1 MDFIKQWTLT
11 VSTTLIIS
19 ILFSI
24 LSPKGNMGRF
34 FKVILAMFIFVSF
47 IYPIKNADIQFELPA
62 FDEIEYQDTQGDV
75 YEKIIC
81 QNIES
86 TLNDGGYL
94 SSKVSADVKYAGEE
108 IEVKSLEVGI
118 MDEFNKDEVKRY
130 LLDSTGFNA
139 EVYYLGE

>member
-19 ILFSI
+19 IIFSI

-47 IYPIKNADIQFELPA
+47 IYPMKNADFEFKLPD
-62 FDEIEYQDTQGDV
+62 FDETQYQDIQGET

-81 QNIES
+81 QNIEN

-94 SSKVSADVKYAGEE
+94 SSKVSADVNYTQEE
-108 IEVKSLEVGI
+108 IEVRSLEVGI
-118 MDEFNKDEVKRY
+118 MDEFDKEEVKHY

>member
-1 MDFIKQWTLT
+1 
-11 VSTTLIIS
+11 
-19 ILFSI
+19 
-24 LSPKGNMGRF
+24 MGKF

-47 IYPIKNADIQFELPA
+47 IYPIKNADFEFELPA
-62 FDEIEYQDTQGDV
+62 FDEMEYQDTQEDI

-81 QNIES
+81 QNIEN
-86 TLNDGGYL
+86 TLNEGGYL
-94 SSKVSADVKYAGEE
+94 SSKVSADIKYADEE